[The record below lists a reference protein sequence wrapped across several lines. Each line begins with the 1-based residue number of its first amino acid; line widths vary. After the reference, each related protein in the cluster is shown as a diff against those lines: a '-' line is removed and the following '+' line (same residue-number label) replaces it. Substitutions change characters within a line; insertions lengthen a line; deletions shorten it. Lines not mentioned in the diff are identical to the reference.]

1 MLPAELRS
9 TVNDADLE
17 RSAVQK
23 MSEAESSNSLFK
35 EDSFAERAFTH
46 RLRRTIEQERE
57 AAKRAR
63 LVPSSQQSSASAPF
77 DGGPS
82 PASLAVASSPPPPIE
97 TTLPQKR
104 ALATK
109 TEPTGKS
116 RSTATTTVATATT
129 AAAVSP
135 PTTTAAAL
143 ARGDSIEETA
153 EELERRRELEARL
166 EQERLERTKRK
177 AAASKPG
184 GKKGFL

>member
-1 MLPAELRS
+1 
-9 TVNDADLE
+9 
-17 RSAVQK
+17 
-23 MSEAESSNSLFK
+23 MSESEPSSSLFK

-46 RLRRTIEQERE
+46 RLRRTIEHERE
-57 AAKRAR
+57 AVKRAR
-63 LVPSSQQSSASAPF
+63 LMPSSQPSSASAPF

-82 PASLAVASSPPPPIE
+82 PTSLAVVASTPPPPTE
-97 TTLPQKR
+97 AALPQKR

-109 TEPTGKS
+109 VEPTGKS
-116 RSTATTTVATATT
+116 RSTATTTAV
-129 AAAVSP
+129 VSP

-143 ARGDSIEETA
+143 ARADSMEETA

-177 AAASKPG
+177 AATSKPG